1 MSLDWADA
9 KERVRQAID
18 IVELVGDYL
27 QLRREG
33 RGYKAICPWHDDSRP
48 SLQVNP
54 ERQSFKCW
62 VCDIGGDIFS
72 FIMKMEGVEFA
83 EALRLLA
90 DKAGIQL
97 EPRRRPDG
105 TPAPADEKRD
115 MLQALAWAEQRFH
128 AYLLSPEGKP
138 ALQYLT
144 DRGLTMET
152 IVKFHCGY
160 SPNSWDWLVQQA
172 RQTQFPQ
179 AILAAAGLIAERNTG
194 SGYYDRF
201 RGRVLFSI
209 RDTQSRP
216 VGFGGRVLPGISDD
230 SPAKYVNSPET
241 PLFQKSSL
249 LYGLDVAKESI
260 QKTGTALV
268 MEGYTDVAIAHQFGF
283 TNAVAVLG
291 TALGQRHVKLLK
303 RFADRVVLMLDGDEA
318 GQRRT
323 DEVLQLFIAENAD
336 LRVLTLPDELDPADF
351 LLERGAEQFAS
362 LMERCPDALEHKYRT
377 LAARC
382 GGVPTLHQSSEIAEA
397 ILDVLAKSEA
407 DLRNFSTDLSIRA
420 NAAVSRLHTL
430 TRIPED
436 KLRKSLAERRRKAA
450 EGVSRD
456 SRPLQSDASGSQSQ
470 AEDDVDD
477 APDGPRY
484 MQAETWL
491 MEIVV
496 HSPEMLA
503 EIAPVLTRR
512 QLRRAAHRRLYARAC
527 EIFEREG
534 ALSFNTLMLEFDEP
548 RMKGMLIDLDE
559 ARRAKSR
566 PATVEEVRQLL
577 DVLQE
582 RTPAEAAPDAESTHI
597 SNPNERS
604 AEFAR
609 LQALLKRGRDR
620 QGISVPT
627 EG

>member
-1 MSLDWADA
+1 MALDWGDA

-72 FIMKMEGVEFA
+72 FIMKMEGVEFP
-83 EALRLLA
+83 EALQLLA

-97 EPRRRPDG
+97 EKQRRPEG
-105 TPAPADEKRD
+105 APSAADEKRD

-138 ALQYLT
+138 AMDYLT
-144 DRGLTMET
+144 DRGLTIET
-152 IVKFHCGY
+152 ISKFHCGY

-179 AILAAAGLIAERNTG
+179 KMLAAVGLIAERNQG
-194 SGYYDRF
+194 PGYYDRF

-209 RDTQSRP
+209 RDPQGRP
-216 VGFGGRVLPGISDD
+216 LGFGGRVLPGISDD

-249 LYGLDVAKESI
+249 LYGLDVAKEAI

-283 TNAVAVLG
+283 RNAVAVLG
-291 TALGQRHVKLLK
+291 TALGERHVKLLK

-323 DEVLQLFIAENAD
+323 DEVLQLFVAENVD
-336 LRVLTLPDELDPADF
+336 LRVLTLPDDLDPADF
-351 LLERGAEQFAS
+351 LLERGAEPFAA

-382 GGVPTLHQSSEIAEA
+382 GGTPTLHQTTEIAEA
-397 ILDVLAKSEA
+397 VLDVLAKGEA
-407 DLRNFSTDLSIRA
+407 GIRNFSTELSIRA
-420 NAAVSRLHTL
+420 NAAVARLHTL

-450 EGVSRD
+450 EGSPRD
-456 SRPLQSDASGSQSQ
+456 SQPAKVESRRPADQ
-470 AEDDVDD
+470 DD
-477 APDGPRY
+477 APDGARF

-491 MEIVV
+491 MEILVNE
-496 HSPEMLA
+496 PEMLP
-503 EIAPVLTRR
+503 EILAVMTSDH
-512 QLRRAAHRRLYARAC
+512 LRRGVHRAVFAAAC
-527 EIFEREG
+527 RIHEEG
-534 ALSFNTLMLEFDEP
+534 GLPNFDALMLEFDDP
-548 RMKGMLIDLDE
+548 QLKHVLISLDE
-559 ARRAKSR
+559 QRREKNRA
-566 PATVEEVRQLL
+566 ATVEEVRQLL
-577 DVLQE
+577 TVLQE
-582 RTPAEAAPDAESTHI
+582 RTPISHPASEPLDAADDPN
-597 SNPNERS
+597 SNSLQRN

-609 LQALLKRGRDR
+609 LQQLLKRGRDR